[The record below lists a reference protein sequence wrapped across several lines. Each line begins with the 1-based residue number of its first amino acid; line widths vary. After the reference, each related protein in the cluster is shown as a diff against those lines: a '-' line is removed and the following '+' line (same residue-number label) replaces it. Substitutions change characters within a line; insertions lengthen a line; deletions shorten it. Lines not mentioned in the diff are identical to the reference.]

1 MRKRDRG
8 VKGEVLPR
16 RESGVRSRESGA
28 GRKMSSKTGVERVGR
43 KTSSKSGA
51 QRRESLPAG
60 QAGEEVETI
69 IWYESATSIPIFQ
82 QLSISSKEQ
91 KQFIRNWVLLL
102 VFAISLNSVT
112 AQRIVPLNM
121 GDKVPDIKI
130 GNILNYSKNTIQ
142 LADLKG
148 KLVILDFFATWCIP
162 CVRKMGELD
171 SLQELFKDHLQ
182 VIAVCPKTTID
193 TKARL
198 KDFIDQ
204 RSNTPG
210 QALHV
215 PVVAEDTLLSKY
227 FIYKFI
233 PHYVWIN
240 SNGMIIAV
248 TGPDELTAE
257 NIQTAIRN
265 NTINLTVKRDRMEYN
280 PNHYLLENGNGG
292 ELKNTVY
299 RSIWANYLPGM
310 GSGVRKMKDSVK
322 QKIAYVNNSAAEMY
336 WLTQH
341 ITANRIIIDLPD
353 SLAILFCK
361 TLYNYELSVPIQTNE
376 SQIQQIQ
383 LEDLNRYSGYTGI
396 MEKRR
401 VRCYSIICLGDGNGK
416 ELAVKPGKPRID
428 RNRQL
433 EERIYHGF
441 TLTKIT
447 QDLNDGIMGEKRY
460 PIITDETGI
469 TFPVDLM
476 LPNRAFEGDT
486 KALKTALETQGLGLV
501 ENEKELDVFVITAQS
516 AGHQN

>member
-8 VKGEVLPR
+8 VKGEVLPS
-16 RESGVRSRESGA
+16 REGGVGRKESSKSGVRSR
-28 GRKMSSKTGVERVGR
+28 
-43 KTSSKSGA
+43 KSGK
-51 QRRESLPAG
+51 RS
-60 QAGEEVETI
+60 EEEFETI
-69 IWYESATSIPIFQ
+69 TWYESATTIPIFQ

-91 KQFIRNWVLLL
+91 KQFIHNWVLLL
-102 VFAISLNSVT
+102 AFAVSFNTVT
-112 AQRIVPLNM
+112 AQRIVPLNI

-130 GNILNYSKNTIQ
+130 GNILNHPKPTIQ

-171 SLQELFKDHLQ
+171 SLQEVFKDHLQ

-198 KDFIDQ
+198 LDFIDQ
-204 RSNTPG
+204 RSKTPG
-210 QALHV
+210 EALHV
-215 PVVAEDTLLSKY
+215 PVVAEDTVLSKY

-240 SNGMIIAV
+240 SSGMVIAV
-248 TGPDELTAE
+248 TGPDVLTAE

-265 NTINLTVKRDRMEYN
+265 NNINLTVKRDRLEYN
-280 PNHYLLENGNGG
+280 PNNYLLENGNGG
-292 ELKNTVY
+292 EVKNMVY
-299 RSIWANYLPGM
+299 RSIWANFLPGM
-310 GSGVRKMKDSVK
+310 GSGIRKMNDSVK
-322 QKIAYVNNSAAEMY
+322 QKIAYVNNNVADMY
-336 WLTQH
+336 LFTQH
-341 ITANRIIIDLPD
+341 HAPNRYIIDLPD
-353 SLAILFCK
+353 SQHTPFFK

-376 SQIQQIQ
+376 SQIQQMQ
-383 LEDLNRYSGYTGI
+383 LEDLNRYSGYAGR

-416 ELAVKPGKPRID
+416 ELAAKPGKPYID

-433 EERIYHGF
+433 EERTYHGF
-441 TLTKIT
+441 TVTKIIR
-447 QDLNDGIMGEKRY
+447 DMNSGKMGEKSY

-469 TFPVDLM
+469 TYPVDLK

-486 KALKTALETQGLGLV
+486 RALKTALETQGLSLV
-501 ENEKELDVFVITAQS
+501 ENEKELDVFVITALN